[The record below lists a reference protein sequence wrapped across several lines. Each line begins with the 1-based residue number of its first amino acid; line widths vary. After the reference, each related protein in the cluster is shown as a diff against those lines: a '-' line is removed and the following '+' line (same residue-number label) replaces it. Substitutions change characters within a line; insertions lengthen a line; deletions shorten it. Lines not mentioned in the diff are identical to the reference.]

1 MTERDRAVFDYL
13 ATMSH
18 ELRTPLNAI
27 IGYSELLLDDYG
39 SYDPEMMK
47 SDLER
52 IHHAGRHLLGLIDEV
67 VELARL
73 ESGKTEVVRET
84 IDAGQL
90 VQQML
95 PTVLPMVSSQGNQLE
110 WTLEPSV
117 RLRTD
122 PRKLMGVLRT
132 LIHRAAR
139 VTSEGR
145 IRVSVQQLDDVVQ
158 FAVGDTGPSVDPED
172 LAQSF
177 LPFTT
182 EQGHGFS
189 SAQRLVQL
197 LGGSMHTES
206 SGSGTTFTVELPAL
220 DLPSMDEVVLPEIGD
235 DERIVL
241 VVDDDPTVH
250 DLMRRQLGS
259 LDCTVVCASSGPE
272 AIRLAQRHPPAVIT
286 LDVMMPE
293 MDGWDTL
300 ARLRATPELADVP
313 VVMMSMNTDPDGTG
327 FTLGAAEYLTKPI
340 ERPVLLSTVGR
351 FVHGRRRILIVDDE
365 ESSRELS
372 RRALM
377 GAGYLVDEVDSGA
390 GALKYLETERP
401 DLVLLDLM
409 MPGVDGFTVVHEV
422 RKNPELAD
430 VPLVIFTAM
439 TLTPADRARLAEG
452 TASIVQKNDDQD
464 VLARVTDL
472 LGRAGPRPGADQ

>member
-1 MTERDRAVFDYL
+1 MAERERAVFDYL

-27 IGYSELLLDDYG
+27 IGYSELLLDDYE
-39 SYDPEMMK
+39 SYDPETMK
-47 SDLER
+47 SDLQR

-73 ESGKTEVVRET
+73 ESGKTEAVRET
-84 IDAGQL
+84 IDAAQL
-90 VQQML
+90 VQRML
-95 PTVLPMVSSQGNQLE
+95 PTLLPMVGAQGNHLE

-122 PRKLMGVLRT
+122 PRKLGGVLRT
-132 LIHRAAR
+132 LINRAAR

-145 IRVSVQQLDDVVQ
+145 IALTVQQTDNHVE
-158 FAVGDTGPSVDPED
+158 FSVGDDGPTVDPED

-177 LPFTT
+177 LPFTS

-189 SAQRLVQL
+189 SAMRLVQL
-197 LGGSMHTES
+197 LGGNMRTES
-206 SGSGTTFTVELPAL
+206 TGSGTTFTIELPAL
-220 DLPSMDEVVLPEIGD
+220 DLPSTEDVSLPVIPD
-235 DERIVL
+235 PSRVVL

-250 DLMRRQLGS
+250 DLMRKQLES
-259 LDCTVVCASSGPE
+259 LDCTVLTAASGPE
-272 AIRLAQRHPPAVIT
+272 ALRLARRHPPAVIT

-300 ARLRATPELADVP
+300 ARLRGDPDLANIP
-313 VVMMSMNTDPDGTG
+313 VVMMSMDTDPEGKG

-340 ERPVLLSTVGR
+340 ERPVLLSTVSR

-365 ESSRELS
+365 EASRELS

-390 GALKYLETERP
+390 SALRYLETERP

-409 MPGVDGFTVVHEV
+409 MPGIDGFTVVHEV

-430 VPLVIFTAM
+430 IPLVVFTAM
-439 TLTPADRARLAEG
+439 TLTPADRARLTEG
-452 TASIVQKNDDQD
+452 TASIVHKNDDQD
-464 VLARVTDL
+464 VLQRVAEL
-472 LGRAGPRPGADQ
+472 LHKQE